1 MPHEA
6 LTQLCS
12 VCTYEQFDDDQPI
25 ARLGAR
31 TAAADGGTEAN
42 ASHPSRGLCVLLFGE
57 VRLTRRAPSGQT
69 AHVATLHAGDHFGEN
84 TLLYKA
90 YRQASARAAAR
101 TGLVVVDDSQLRRT
115 LQRAELEQAAERA
128 FFVASVP
135 MFAKLPWERLLR
147 MVGLLKPVEF
157 AHGEAIVRQ
166 DEVPQGL
173 YIVHEGRCT
182 VLREIRYVEHGAER
196 MRRMHLE
203 TLMPRDTYGGDAVL
217 HGAVRSRT
225 TLLAETDCR
234 MLFMPRA
241 DFSPSHLT
249 EEALRIL
256 KLNSKLYRPNDE
268 LLLQRHFQER
278 EWERAKHHFV
288 RQVLKDAEA
297 KRNVK
302 ALNSR
307 NPATM
312 RRSSEASR

>member
-1 MPHEA
+1 MAAHSLALALTLSLTPAHKQVGLLTDALRSVPVLATMPHEA

-42 ASHPSRGLCVLLFGE
+42 ASHPSRGLCVVLFGE

-147 MVGLLKPVEF
+147 MVGLLKPVE
-157 AHGEAIVRQ
+157 
-166 DEVPQGL
+166 
-173 YIVHEGRCT
+173 
-182 VLREIRYVEHGAER
+182 
-196 MRRMHLE
+196 
-203 TLMPRDTYGGDAVL
+203 
-217 HGAVRSRT
+217 S
-225 TLLAETDCR
+225 
-234 MLFMPRA
+234 
-241 DFSPSHLT
+241 
-249 EEALRIL
+249 
-256 KLNSKLYRPNDE
+256 
-268 LLLQRHFQER
+268 LLLCIMIHLI
-278 EWERAKHHFV
+278 FV
-288 RQVLKDAEA
+288 
-297 KRNVK
+297 
-302 ALNSR
+302 
-307 NPATM
+307 
-312 RRSSEASR
+312 